1 MSRNRGF
8 NRDEFTYNS
17 SQASSWLTEFA
28 AEWEKKA
35 TVTAVEAARQRQ
47 IDADFYSQISSIVGG
62 NKKHATV
69 ESIVEEYQELTGLK
83 KYLKTLAEKEQS
95 VSDNVKTAQDNSK
108 VELEVEEDSFLSNL
122 SPELQKSIKT
132 LVENKI
138 KGYNG
143 FVSIPAIQDELLR
156 SLKNKGLEA
165 VDVYNSEMV
174 NFIGQHVKEYEKNYS
189 SHKNNTN
196 PNLGVPVIEIEDD
209 NKFLP
214 TLQQNR

>member
-8 NRDEFTYNS
+8 NRDEFTYTS
-17 SQASSWLTEFA
+17 SPTSSWLTEFA

-108 VELEVEEDSFLSNL
+108 VELEVEEGSFLSNL

-165 VDVYNSEMV
+165 VDVYNAEMV